1 MAAGENERILGGAGF
16 GIEGGELMS
25 MLEIMM
31 MGELPCTAL
40 ADGVCAHPMLAQ
52 GFNNLFVA
60 LTCLWRWRG
69 EGAGGVGQ

>member
-25 MLEIMM
+25 MLEIVM

-40 ADGVCAHPMLAQ
+40 GDAV
-52 GFNNLFVA
+52 
-60 LTCLWRWRG
+60 
-69 EGAGGVGQ
+69 